1 MWEWQPHETAT
12 HISLL
17 KLFYDLNVELLI
29 RYLNT

>member
-17 KLFYDLNVELLI
+17 KLFYDLNVEVLS
-29 RYLNT
+29 YLNT

>member
-17 KLFYDLNVELLI
+17 KLFYDLNVELLC
-29 RYLNT
+29 YLET

>member
-17 KLFYDLNVELLI
+17 KLFYDLNVELLSN
-29 RYLNT
+29 LNT

>member
-17 KLFYDLNVELLI
+17 KLFYDLNVELLS
-29 RYLNT
+29 YLNT